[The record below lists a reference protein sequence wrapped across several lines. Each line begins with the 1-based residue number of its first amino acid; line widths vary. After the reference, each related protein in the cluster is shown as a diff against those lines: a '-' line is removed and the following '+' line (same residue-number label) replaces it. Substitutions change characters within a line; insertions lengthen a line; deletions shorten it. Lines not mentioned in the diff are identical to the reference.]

1 MQSLSLLRTYGLI
14 FYQRSTSVYT
24 VFSLRVTRNSRGNNR
39 QQVEQTLINLVQNG
53 TFGTL
58 VPFVPRV
65 PLQKTAY
72 FFFFFARALNA
83 APRKQRP
90 L

>member
-1 MQSLSLLRTYGLI
+1 MPVAVEIPPDQL
-14 FYQRSTSVYT
+14 FSTIGIESE
-24 VFSLRVTRNSRGNNR
+24 LVTRNSRRNNR
-39 QQVEQTLINLVQNG
+39 RQAEQTLINLVQIG

-72 FFFFFARALNA
+72 F
-83 APRKQRP
+83 
-90 L
+90 